1 MQFVTIQMSD
11 GGSGSGSS
19 TKYLSGTF
27 ALSFDGQTTKQLPH
41 DATAEMVKEALEEL
55 CTVSVSADD
64 SSSSRSSS
72 RKVSVSRHLH
82 CGDNQS
88 QSCMNP
94 EGYTWIV
101 TFEDPGDR
109 YYRYSSWLGSNRHS
123 HQLKVDGTH
132 LQECTDLQRTACV
145 PSSLSGGGNAM
156 AYGASKP
163 ETQQIVIGTSD
174 FTVSL
179 AGQTSDVIST
189 EGTLDELEEKLSG
202 MPGVGHV
209 VVQCSTCAE
218 GGSSGSTEIAPGD
231 TVLITFLSMR
241 GDVPLVTVSDPNAS
255 VSEVTKGSPQP
266 VIGRSTYWTIIE
278 GLSSVNRWNVRVQ
291 AYNAVGGGVIEDA
304 QQNEIQTFV
313 QPPMEPQEISISRGF
328 DASSLSVSWKEPL
341 SNGGASIDSFVI
353 QYDTSPAF
361 TSDGGQPIGHLIV
374 GADDPSVTQDIVI
387 ITSAGSTTRFTRTT
401 TEITGL
407 TPGRRILCSSCC
419 RQ

>member
-1 MQFVTIQMSD
+1 M
-11 GGSGSGSS
+11 
-19 TKYLSGTF
+19 
-27 ALSFDGQTTKQLPH
+27 
-41 DATAEMVKEALEEL
+41 
-55 CTVSVSADD
+55 
-64 SSSSRSSS
+64 
-72 RKVSVSRHLH
+72 
-82 CGDNQS
+82 
-88 QSCMNP
+88 
-94 EGYTWIV
+94 
-101 TFEDPGDR
+101 
-109 YYRYSSWLGSNRHS
+109 
-123 HQLKVDGTH
+123 
-132 LQECTDLQRTACV
+132 
-145 PSSLSGGGNAM
+145 
-156 AYGASKP
+156 
-163 ETQQIVIGTSD
+163 
-174 FTVSL
+174 
-179 AGQTSDVIST
+179 
-189 EGTLDELEEKLSG
+189 
-202 MPGVGHV
+202 
-209 VVQCSTCAE
+209 
-218 GGSSGSTEIAPGD
+218 
-231 TVLITFLSMR
+231 LITFLSMR